1 MNLKKSHHTC
11 KWVVSHIWT
20 SHITH
25 VNESCLTYALHI
37 PHIWIV
43 LHWKFLGIQRVSN
56 PSTENQ
62 RISTPAH
69 SFVVR
74 IGKYVSPVMVQIKQK
89 VVYGVGNPPKRIFWA
104 ACFTH
109 ERLAGSWK
117 YSGCFAPWLA
127 KEPEKKSNK
136 VNYSGSFVLAKE
148 VLNWQK
154 SPTTAEPFFK
164 RDLAIKGEIAI
175 GNHWATPHLERK
187 SF

>member
-1 MNLKKSHHTC
+1 MRRVSRLPVHSCPTYEGVVSHVWRSRASYMNLKKSHHTC

-89 VVYGVGNPPKRIFWA
+89 VVYGVGNPPKRIFLGGM
-104 ACFTH
+104 FHT
-109 ERLAGSWK
+109 WK
-117 YSGCFAPWLA
+117 IGGLLKIFGLFCTVTGKRARK
-127 KEPEKKSNK
+127 KE
-136 VNYSGSFVLAKE
+136 
-148 VLNWQK
+148 Q
-154 SPTTAEPFFK
+154 
-164 RDLAIKGEIAI
+164 
-175 GNHWATPHLERK
+175 
-187 SF
+187 